1 MTTVPRDAGNH
12 IPPTS
17 HVEAL
22 GGQTSFLIKSPHK
35 NDEASGSNQR
45 ELLAIR
51 RERELFVGDIT
62 NGCAYRTADA
72 SAYTRALADAKSIA
86 VLAADTP
93 TFIAPI
99 SNALYP
105 SPLYDACAHGHA
117 WSLRL

>member
-1 MTTVPRDAGNH
+1 MPA
-12 IPPTS
+12 
-17 HVEAL
+17 
-22 GGQTSFLIKSPHK
+22 Q
-35 NDEASGSNQR
+35 
-45 ELLAIR
+45 LLASFF
-51 RERELFVGDIT
+51 LFFRSKLNIIPNEIHNRFLAYSIT

-105 SPLYDACAHGHA
+105 SPLYDACPHGHA